1 MQSNLSMKEHVDALI
16 TAGGN
21 MLYALNI
28 LKHHGMNAGRLQ
40 QGFLL
45 QSSFKILICIP
56 SLVWH
61 GRSRGE
67 EIALTHFSED
77 QKSMDSIPRM
87 EEHLRNSAIVPTI
100 NCSVK
105 LKITQT
111 MYFINFYLL
120 NKLLPTISDN
130 GPTITPCLTKTIGT
144 LLTGSF
150 TNILG
155 ISALPQAT

>member
-1 MQSNLSMKEHVDALI
+1 
-16 TAGGN
+16 
-21 MLYALNI
+21 
-28 LKHHGMNAGRLQ
+28 
-40 QGFLL
+40 
-45 QSSFKILICIP
+45 
-56 SLVWH
+56 
-61 GRSRGE
+61 
-67 EIALTHFSED
+67 
-77 QKSMDSIPRM
+77 MDSITRM
-87 EEHLRNSAIVPTI
+87 EKHLRNSAIVPTI

-130 GPTITPCLTKTIGT
+130 GPTITPCQTKTIGT